1 MAQIELD
8 SRLHRL
14 IFLAD
19 GIYAIA
25 MTLLA
30 IDLFLPEAT
39 SQLRGD
45 ELLTSLVDR
54 WPEVLAFVT
63 SFTFIANFWVGHTM
77 QFHLV
82 RRFDGGLM
90 WLALLQMMF
99 VAFMPFPTSVVSKH
113 TSEPVANLF
122 YFGTILLALVVMEL
136 MWWYI
141 SRHHRLV
148 DRDLSEDVIRR
159 VHRISLAAPI
169 SVLVLMALIVVGI
182 GQIVTPLILGYAI
195 AFAYVVL
202 GIREGRTPIPALVVP
217 PESSDTRLSSPDA
230 DDHDML

>member
-1 MAQIELD
+1 MAQTEPD
-8 SRLHRL
+8 PRLHRL
-14 IFLAD
+14 VFLAD
-19 GIYAIA
+19 GVYAIA
-25 MTLLA
+25 LTLLA
-30 IDLFLPEAT
+30 VDLFLPEAT

-77 QFHLV
+77 LFDFV

-113 TSEPVANLF
+113 TSDPVANLF
-122 YFGTILLALVVMEL
+122 YFGTIFLALIMMEL

-141 SRHHRLV
+141 SGDHRLV
-148 DRDLSEDVIRR
+148 DRDLSKEVIRR
-159 VHRISLAAPI
+159 VHRISLAGPT

-195 AFAYVVL
+195 AFAYVVV
-202 GIREGRTPIPALVVP
+202 GIREGRAPMSALVTLG
-217 PESSDTRLSSPDA
+217 ESPDEGVFNPTA
-230 DDHDML
+230 DDDDTL